1 MNNRLQFRHHNEVF
15 DTREDAID
23 YIKSQIRFAESG
35 LAFDDKTF
43 GYSLFAEP
51 TVLLYKKDEGE
62 LQPGVLPDP
71 HLMLVIG
78 SQTNLE
84 EPVQY
89 SNNRFCIIDIDKT
102 EQEIADLQEELEKAI
117 RSLTLIPLS
126 SDTLNFYSN
135 KTEEGTYVSGDVK
148 VAESHIFDDVRY
160 KNNLLVTPEG
170 LFIYVNL
177 EYDKEN
183 EEFTFTVSNADDT
196 LSSVTVDI
204 SDNYLVNGRYS
215 VQDESLHLFM
225 KKGEEIV
232 IDCKYLIAEWGVI
245 GDAAKSPVILT
256 KEEVKYGTEEYSRL
270 EPWQD
275 VLKANV
281 RIKDE
286 EFDPQTGK
294 PLPLDKDKSTNI
306 LQRTQDGRYLF
317 VDGVASNIIY
327 WKNGERT
334 NVKEALDELSTIK
347 LSTDNDNIL
356 TEKTDGFFA
365 SSKLEYISKDNKLVF
380 KTSGQDGEK
389 KTEIQLNSVELFEHI
404 YYDPTKEALIVTYK
418 DNKGETQFVEIPI
431 GEMIRDWE
439 WEPQNEGHN
448 VKIIKIR
455 KVSGNDKVSADAKIY
470 PDPDN
475 ILVDKNHELFVK
487 GTSDNIRHG
496 EDSNV
501 KKEIDTLHEIDA
513 ALDNKINVEIA
524 RAKQAEQ
531 DLDNKIDQEIADRTS
546 EIQRLDD
553 TLGSGFTTDI
563 HETVTYKFNQLQDQ
577 VDSEAQKLQNEID
590 RSIAKDT
597 EHDGRLDAIDAEIGE
612 GFGPRNTVRDEF
624 DREKAER
631 EAADA
636 ELQSEIDA
644 VSADTSMR
652 LSNVIN
658 EDESIDVETRDD
670 ANGKPTVKVVKVN
683 LSTEVEDDR
692 KNIIKLNSDGLFANV
707 DLTYEKTANKL
718 IFHTSN
724 GEPDKEI
731 QLESM
736 SSIISIEYNPTKEAI
751 VITYMTNGHEIKTV
765 EIPVGDLINEWRVE
779 DGHPHAVLLEKV
791 RVASGT
797 SEQDVL
803 KASVIITDDHDDNIL
818 VMDDGALYVSGQG
831 ITDNK
836 AEIDALKERMTT
848 AEDDIDALEDGLR
861 EEASARTLADDALD
875 AKIDQEIEDRI
886 ADVNAEE
893 ERAKDAELALSNK
906 IDADV
911 LAEKNRAVSAETA
924 LFNKIE
930 TDVLAEKN
938 RAELAEAN
946 LQTAIN
952 DEQSR
957 AERSE
962 HNLQDSIDQVTEAAR
977 RIGEKLQSEITS
989 ARTEE
994 ARIEGRLNDEITRST
1009 NKDQELTDAL
1019 TAETTRATSAETAL
1033 QTALNTETAKARFEE
1048 ARIEA
1053 RLDDE
1058 IANRVQDVADEE
1070 ARATSVEDVLRT
1082 DLNREIERATNREGI
1097 LTQAI
1102 ADETARA
1109 NAADSELY
1117 RNIADVSAS
1126 SIAADAQL
1134 EIKINEESSARTLA
1148 DNALEDKI
1156 DDEITRSTAEDERLS
1171 LALQQE
1177 IADREQGDAE
1187 LAEQIRANKLTFDD
1201 TASIDFNNPYLENN
1215 VVTANVKLQQGEN
1228 IIKCGSG
1235 LYATVNLSY
1244 DPARNTIKLV
1254 TSNGEQEAIQL
1265 NTVGSLIDA
1274 IEYDATNRALVVKYH
1289 DAAGNQ
1295 HQTSFPVNQLFN
1307 DWIVDNPSEK
1317 SAIKLVKTAPAEPDD
1332 ADTLSGFVLITDDRD
1347 GDGKPDEGSDN
1358 LIEIRNNGL
1367 YVCGSAMTEAE
1378 EIAECVQNEVKVLE
1392 KAVIGHQIGEE
1403 CGSGYTYE
1411 PNAQAK
1417 YINSA
1422 TSFYNADYILD
1433 QNLDRVEGKVD
1444 DTIESI
1450 DCVDNKADKLYQ
1462 LLYGAT
1468 APVMPNCG
1476 SGITYQPY
1484 VDACVISAATS
1495 FMEADQMLND
1505 QICELLTMWVSG
1517 LTCTNESQWVEDGAN
1532 RKIQIYTR
1540 LSRGKYSEMTDDD
1553 IFIEQL
1559 EGPLEYID
1567 PTNREFTD
1575 TNVLRIAC
1583 INEGP
1588 SGTTPSVASM
1598 QNGIYLSNEWDCGL
1612 YYGPSDTEAKEK
1624 AEAAGYRTDP
1634 YSTDETSTAHD
1645 YNYMNNVRITPPQS

>member
-177 EYDKEN
+177 EYDREN

-232 IDCKYLIAEWGVI
+232 VDCKYLIAEWDVI

-448 VKIIKIR
+448 VKIVKIR
-455 KVSGNDKVSADAKIY
+455 KVSGNDKVSADARIY

-513 ALDNKINVEIA
+513 ALDNKINIETA

-531 DLDNKIDQEIADRTS
+531 DLDNKIDQEITDRTS

-563 HETVTYKFNQLQDQ
+563 HETVTYKLNEEIEDRIADVNAEEARAKEEELRIDTTIGSGFSTDTHETVTYRFNQLQDQ
-577 VDSEAQKLQNEID
+577 VNSEAQKLQNEID
-590 RSIAKDT
+590 RSTAKDT

-612 GFGPRNTVRDEF
+612 GFGPRNTVRDEI

-652 LSNVIN
+652 LSDVIN

-707 DLTYEKTANKL
+707 DLAYEKTANKL

-736 SSIISIEYNPTKEAI
+736 SSIISMEYNPTKEAI
-751 VITYMTNGHEIKTV
+751 VITYMTNGHEIKTL

-818 VMDDGALYVSGQG
+818 LMDDGALYVSGQG
-831 ITDNK
+831 IADNK
-836 AEIDALKERMTT
+836 AAIEALDERMTT
-848 AEDDIDALEDGLR
+848 AEADIDALEDGLR

-924 LFNKIE
+924 LDTKINQE
-930 TDVLAEKN
+930 IVDREAAVLAEEN
-938 RAELAEAN
+938 RAKTAESG
-946 LQTAIN
+946 LTTLIN
-952 DEQSR
+952 
-957 AERSE
+957 
-962 HNLQDSIDQVTEAAR
+962 TEAANR
-977 RIGEKLQSEITS
+977 VSGDTMLSHL
-989 ARTEE
+989 
-994 ARIEGRLNDEITRST
+994 IEDEIENRISGDTI
-1009 NKDQELTDAL
+1009 
-1019 TAETTRATSAETAL
+1019 L
-1033 QTALNTETAKARFEE
+1033 QNA
-1048 ARIEA
+1048 ISS
-1053 RLDDE
+1053 
-1058 IANRVQDVADEE
+1058 EE
-1070 ARATSVEDVLRT
+1070 ARA
-1082 DLNREIERATNREGI
+1082 REIETRLETWLNNEVSRAEAAEGLLNTAITN
-1097 LTQAI
+1097 
-1102 ADETARA
+1102 ETLRA
-1109 NAADSELY
+1109 QAADNELY

-1126 SIAADAQL
+1126 SIAADSRL

-1156 DDEITRSTAEDERLS
+1156 DDEITRSTNKDNELS

-1177 IADREQGDAE
+1177 IADRQQGDAE
-1187 LAEQIRANKLTFDD
+1187 LAEEIRGNKLTFDD

-1215 VVTANVKLQQGEN
+1215 VVTANVKLQEGEN

-1265 NTVGSLIDA
+1265 NTVGSLIDG
-1274 IEYDATNRALVVKYH
+1274 IEYDPVNRALVVKYH

-1307 DWIVDNPSEK
+1307 DWVIDNPSSK
-1317 SAIKLVKTAPAEPDD
+1317 SAVKLVKTAPAEPDD

-1347 GDGKPDEGSDN
+1347 GDGKPDAGSDN
-1358 LIEIRNNGL
+1358 LVEIRNNGL
-1367 YVCGSAMTEAE
+1367 YVCGSAMTEAQDV
-1378 EIAECVQNEVKVLE
+1378 AKCVKNEVKVFE
-1392 KAVIGHQIGEE
+1392 KAVIGHQISEE

-1411 PNAQAK
+1411 PNAQAT

-1422 TSFYNADYILD
+1422 SSFNNADFILD
-1433 QNLDRVEGKVD
+1433 QSIKNVEDKID
-1444 DTIESI
+1444 DAAEEIECI
-1450 DCVDNKADKLYQ
+1450 DSKADKIYE
-1462 LLYGAT
+1462 LLYGEGQT
-1468 APVMPNCG
+1468 MPECG
-1476 SGITYQPY
+1476 EGAHYQPY
-1484 VDACVISAATS
+1484 VGSCIISAATS
-1495 FMEADQMLND
+1495 FNEADQMLND
-1505 QICELLTMWVSG
+1505 QICEILTMWVSG
-1517 LTCTNESQWVEDGAN
+1517 ITCTNESEWVEDGMN
-1532 RKIQIYTR
+1532 KKIQVHTR
-1540 LSRGKYSEMTDDD
+1540 LSHGRFAQETDDE
-1553 IFIEQL
+1553 IFIKDL
-1559 EGPLEYID
+1559 YGEYID
-1567 PTNREFTD
+1567 PTNIGFTD
-1575 TNVLRIAC
+1575 TNVLRIVC
-1583 INEGP
+1583 LDTEP
-1588 SGTTPSVASM
+1588 SGTTPSVESK

-1612 YYGPSDTEAKEK
+1612 YYGPSDTQAK
-1624 AEAAGYRTDP
+1624 ANAAAAGYKTD
-1634 YSTDETSTAHD
+1634 YLTDEASTAHD

>member
-23 YIKSQIRFAESG
+23 YIKSQIRFAEGG

-102 EQEIADLQEELEKAI
+102 EQEIADLQEELEKAV

-148 VAESHIFDDVRY
+148 VAETHIFDDVRY

-232 IDCKYLIAEWGVI
+232 IDCKYLIAEWDVI

-294 PLPLDKDKSTNI
+294 PLPLDKEKSTNI

-317 VDGVASNIIY
+317 VDGVASNIVY
-327 WKNGERT
+327 WQNGERT
-334 NVKEALDELSTIK
+334 NVKEVLDELSNIK

-365 SSKLEYISKDNKLVF
+365 SSKLEYVSKDNKLIF
-380 KTSGQDGEK
+380 KTSGQNGEK

-448 VKIIKIR
+448 VKIVKIR
-455 KVSGNDKVSADAKIY
+455 KVSGNDKVSADARIY

-513 ALDNKINVEIA
+513 ALDNKINIETA
-524 RAKQAEQ
+524 RAKQAEET
-531 DLDNKIDQEIADRTS
+531 LDDKIDQEIADRTS

-563 HETVTYKFNQLQDQ
+563 HETVTYKLNEEIEDRIADVNAEEARAKEEELRIDTTIGSGFSTDAHETVTYKFNQLQDQ

-590 RSIAKDT
+590 RSTAKDI

-612 GFGPRNTVRDEF
+612 GFGPRNTVRDEI
-624 DREKAER
+624 EN
-631 EAADA
+631 
-636 ELQSEIDA
+636 LQSEIDF

-652 LSNVIN
+652 LTDVIN
-658 EDESIDVETRDD
+658 EDESIDVETRND

-707 DLTYEKTANKL
+707 DLSYEKTANKL

-736 SSIISIEYNPTKEAI
+736 SSIISIEYNPSKEAI

-779 DGHPHAVLLEKV
+779 DGHPHAVQLEKV
-791 RVASGT
+791 RIASGT

-848 AEDDIDALEDGLR
+848 AEDDIDALENGLR
-861 EEASARTLADDALD
+861 EETSARTLADEALGRR
-875 AKIDQEIEDRI
+875 IDQEIEDRI
-886 ADVNAEE
+886 ADVNEEE

-911 LAEKNRAVSAETA
+911 LAEKNRAMNAETA
-924 LFNKIE
+924 LDTKIDQE
-930 TDVLAEKN
+930 IANREADVLSEEN
-938 RAELAEAN
+938 RA
-946 LQTAIN
+946 
-952 DEQSR
+952 
-957 AERSE
+957 
-962 HNLQDSIDQVTEAAR
+962 
-977 RIGEKLQSEITS
+977 K
-989 ARTEE
+989 
-994 ARIEGRLNDEITRST
+994 
-1009 NKDQELTDAL
+1009 
-1019 TAETTRATSAETAL
+1019 TAESGLTTL
-1033 QTALNTETAKARFEE
+1033 INTETA
-1048 ARIEA
+1048 
-1053 RLDDE
+1053 
-1058 IANRVQDVADEE
+1058 NRVSGDTRLLHLIEDETENRISGDTILQSNIDREE
-1070 ARATSVEDVLRT
+1070 ARA
-1082 DLNREIERATNREGI
+1082 REIESRLETWLNNEIDRAETAEGELNVAITNETLRANEADNE
-1097 LTQAI
+1097 LYQKI
-1102 ADETARA
+1102 ADETR
-1109 NAADSELY
+1109 D
-1117 RNIADVSAS
+1117 RGIA
-1126 SIAADAQL
+1126 
-1134 EIKINEESSARTLA
+1134 
-1148 DNALEDKI
+1148 
-1156 DDEITRSTAEDERLS
+1156 
-1171 LALQQE
+1171 
-1177 IADREQGDAE
+1177 DAE
-1187 LAEQIRANKLTFDD
+1187 LNERINDEENRASSAETVIREALATETNNRLNAETNLSNAITSETQSRQDADNVLSQRIDDTTVTFDD
-1201 TASIDFNNPYLENN
+1201 TTSIDFT
-1215 VVTANVKLQQGEN
+1215 VTPVAVGNKITADVKLEGGEN

-1235 LYATVNLSY
+1235 LYATVALDY
-1244 DPARNTIKLV
+1244 DGARNTIRLI
-1254 TSNGEQEAIQL
+1254 TSNGEQQAIQL
-1265 NTVGSLIDA
+1265 NTVGSLIDGM
-1274 IEYDATNRALVVKYH
+1274 EYDADSRSLIIRYH
-1289 DAAGNQ
+1289 DAAGNPK
-1295 HQTSFPVNQLFN
+1295 TATFPVNQLFN
-1307 DWIVDNPSEK
+1307 DWDVDNPSEG
-1317 SAIKLVKTAPAEPDD
+1317 SAIELTKTSPAQADDPDKLSARVLLTNLEDNAVK
-1332 ADTLSGFVLITDDRD
+1332 I
-1347 GDGKPDEGSDN
+1347 
-1358 LIEIRNNGL
+1358 INNGL
-1367 YVCGSAMTEAE
+1367 YVSNSAMTEAE
-1378 EIAECVQNEVKVLE
+1378 EIAECVKNELGVFEKV
-1392 KAVIGHQIGEE
+1392 VIGHKIDEE
-1403 CGSGYTYE
+1403 CGSGYTYDAY
-1411 PNAQAK
+1411 PQAT

-1422 TSFYNADYILD
+1422 TSFNNADFILD
-1433 QNLDRVEGKVD
+1433 QSIKNVEEKID
-1444 DTIESI
+1444 DAAEDIECI
-1450 DCVDNKADKLYQ
+1450 DSKANKIYE
-1462 LLYGAT
+1462 LLYGEGT
-1468 APVMPNCG
+1468 TMPECG
-1476 SGITYQPY
+1476 EGAHYQPY
-1484 VDACVISAATS
+1484 VGSCIISAATS
-1495 FMEADQMLND
+1495 FNEADQMLND
-1505 QICELLTMWVSG
+1505 QICEILTMWVSG
-1517 LTCTNESQWVEDGAN
+1517 ITCTNESEWVEDGMN
-1532 RKIQIYTR
+1532 KKIQVHSR
-1540 LSRGKYSEMTDDD
+1540 LSHGRFAQETDDE
-1553 IFIEQL
+1553 IFIKDL
-1559 EGPLEYID
+1559 YGEYID
-1567 PTNREFTD
+1567 PTNIGFTD
-1575 TNVLRIAC
+1575 TNVLRIVC
-1583 INEGP
+1583 LDTEP
-1588 SGTTPSVASM
+1588 SGTTPSVESK

-1612 YYGPSDTEAKEK
+1612 YYGPSDTEAKSR
-1624 AEAAGYRTDP
+1624 AAASGYKTDP
-1634 YSTDETSTAHD
+1634 YSTDEASTAHD
-1645 YNYMNNVRITPPQS
+1645 YNYMNNIRQ

>member
-23 YIKSQIRFAESG
+23 YIKSQIRFAEGG

-148 VAESHIFDDVRY
+148 VAETHIFDDVRY

-183 EEFTFTVSNADDT
+183 EEFTFTVSNSDDT

-232 IDCKYLIAEWGVI
+232 IDCKYLIAEWDVI

-294 PLPLDKDKSTNI
+294 PLPLDKEKSTNI

-317 VDGVASNIIY
+317 VDGVASNIVY
-327 WKNGERT
+327 WQNGERT
-334 NVKEALDELSTIK
+334 NVKEVLDELSNIK

-365 SSKLEYISKDNKLVF
+365 SSKLEYVSKDNKLIF
-380 KTSGQDGEK
+380 KTSGQNGEK

-448 VKIIKIR
+448 VKIVKIR
-455 KVSGNDKVSADAKIY
+455 KVSGNDKVSADARIY

-513 ALDNKINVEIA
+513 ALDNKINIETA
-524 RAKQAEQ
+524 RAKQAEET
-531 DLDNKIDQEIADRTS
+531 LDDKIDQEIADRTS

-563 HETVTYKFNQLQDQ
+563 HETVTYKLNEEIEDRIADVNAEEARAKEEELRIDTTIGSGFSTDAHETVTYKFNQLQDQ

-590 RSIAKDT
+590 RSTAKDI

-612 GFGPRNTVRDEF
+612 GFGPRNTVRDEI
-624 DREKAER
+624 EN
-631 EAADA
+631 
-636 ELQSEIDA
+636 LQSEIDF

-652 LSNVIN
+652 LTDVIN
-658 EDESIDVETRDD
+658 EDESIDVETRND

-707 DLTYEKTANKL
+707 DLSYEKTANKL

-736 SSIISIEYNPTKEAI
+736 SSIISIEYNPSKEAI

-779 DGHPHAVLLEKV
+779 DGHPHAVQLEKV
-791 RVASGT
+791 RIASGT

-848 AEDDIDALEDGLR
+848 AEDDIDALENGLR
-861 EEASARTLADDALD
+861 EETSARTLADEALGRR
-875 AKIDQEIEDRI
+875 IDQEIEDRI
-886 ADVNAEE
+886 ADVNEEE

-911 LAEKNRAVSAETA
+911 LAEKNRAMNAETA
-924 LFNKIE
+924 LDTKIDQE
-930 TDVLAEKN
+930 IANREADVLSEEN
-938 RAELAEAN
+938 RA
-946 LQTAIN
+946 
-952 DEQSR
+952 
-957 AERSE
+957 
-962 HNLQDSIDQVTEAAR
+962 
-977 RIGEKLQSEITS
+977 K
-989 ARTEE
+989 
-994 ARIEGRLNDEITRST
+994 
-1009 NKDQELTDAL
+1009 
-1019 TAETTRATSAETAL
+1019 TAESGLTTL
-1033 QTALNTETAKARFEE
+1033 INTETA
-1048 ARIEA
+1048 
-1053 RLDDE
+1053 
-1058 IANRVQDVADEE
+1058 NRVSGDTMLLHLIEDETENRISGDTILQSNIDREE
-1070 ARATSVEDVLRT
+1070 ARA
-1082 DLNREIERATNREGI
+1082 REIESRLETWLNNEIDRAETAEGELNVAITNETLRANEADNE
-1097 LTQAI
+1097 LYQKI
-1102 ADETARA
+1102 ADETR
-1109 NAADSELY
+1109 D
-1117 RNIADVSAS
+1117 RGIA
-1126 SIAADAQL
+1126 
-1134 EIKINEESSARTLA
+1134 
-1148 DNALEDKI
+1148 
-1156 DDEITRSTAEDERLS
+1156 
-1171 LALQQE
+1171 
-1177 IADREQGDAE
+1177 DAE
-1187 LAEQIRANKLTFDD
+1187 LNERINDEENRASSAETVIREALATETNNRLNAETNLSNAITSETQSRQDADNVLSQRIDD
-1201 TASIDFNNPYLENN
+1201 T
-1215 VVTANVKLQQGEN
+1215 G
-1228 IIKCGSG
+1228 
-1235 LYATVNLSY
+1235 
-1244 DPARNTIKLV
+1244 
-1254 TSNGEQEAIQL
+1254 
-1265 NTVGSLIDA
+1265 
-1274 IEYDATNRALVVKYH
+1274 
-1289 DAAGNQ
+1289 
-1295 HQTSFPVNQLFN
+1295 
-1307 DWIVDNPSEK
+1307 W
-1317 SAIKLVKTAPAEPDD
+1317 
-1332 ADTLSGFVLITDDRD
+1332 
-1347 GDGKPDEGSDN
+1347 
-1358 LIEIRNNGL
+1358 
-1367 YVCGSAMTEAE
+1367 
-1378 EIAECVQNEVKVLE
+1378 
-1392 KAVIGHQIGEE
+1392 
-1403 CGSGYTYE
+1403 
-1411 PNAQAK
+1411 
-1417 YINSA
+1417 
-1422 TSFYNADYILD
+1422 
-1433 QNLDRVEGKVD
+1433 
-1444 DTIESI
+1444 
-1450 DCVDNKADKLYQ
+1450 
-1462 LLYGAT
+1462 
-1468 APVMPNCG
+1468 
-1476 SGITYQPY
+1476 
-1484 VDACVISAATS
+1484 
-1495 FMEADQMLND
+1495 
-1505 QICELLTMWVSG
+1505 
-1517 LTCTNESQWVEDGAN
+1517 
-1532 RKIQIYTR
+1532 
-1540 LSRGKYSEMTDDD
+1540 
-1553 IFIEQL
+1553 
-1559 EGPLEYID
+1559 
-1567 PTNREFTD
+1567 REH
-1575 TNVLRIAC
+1575 
-1583 INEGP
+1583 
-1588 SGTTPSVASM
+1588 
-1598 QNGIYLSNEWDCGL
+1598 Y
-1612 YYGPSDTEAKEK
+1612 
-1624 AEAAGYRTDP
+1624 
-1634 YSTDETSTAHD
+1634 
-1645 YNYMNNVRITPPQS
+1645 